1 MRGVRNAST
10 AEPRL
15 ARLLMRGCALLTL
28 GAIALSRVVACGASS
43 ARSDVVVMASGA
55 DLESG
60 NPVITIHPLARQVQ
74 RYALFVTLARYDSA
88 LAPAPYYARTW
99 RWSSDRR
106 TLVMSLIGTLRWH
119 DGVLTTARDAA
130 FTLDAARDPATG
142 SPRAGDLAQ
151 LDAADAPDDTTLV
164 LHFATP
170 QPQLPAVL
178 CELPIVPA
186 HLLRGIP
193 RAGWRSAD
201 FSTAPVG
208 NGPFRFVQRVAG
220 QRWVFERN
228 DAFPKAMGGPP
239 ATSRFVVAVV
249 DEPATKMAGLV
260 SGDLDVAGIAPAM
273 AGLAARD
280 PTLRVIEYPVLS
292 SVALVFNPRRPPLD
306 DVRVRRA
313 IALSIDRA
321 RIIDA
326 AVAGMGTPAS
336 GPVPDGSPFALAS
349 SSPAMDTRRADSL
362 LDASGWR
369 RGADGSRFR
378 NGNALS
384 FTMLTVG
391 SGENAAEQLVQA
403 DLAARGISLRIRQL
417 EMGAFLAAARRR
429 PADFDMLYTG
439 IPGELSLANLSAMY
453 DSRFRGGALDY
464 ADFHSSSLD
473 ALFARTR
480 SATSRDALIAAWR
493 DVQRELN
500 EDVPAAWIYHA
511 RGVQGVSRRLEGVR
525 MDLRGELVTL
535 TSWRT
540 RRAP

>member
-1 MRGVRNAST
+1 
-10 AEPRL
+10 
-15 ARLLMRGCALLTL
+15 
-28 GAIALSRVVACGASS
+28 
-43 ARSDVVVMASGA
+43 MASGA

-88 LAPAPYYARTW
+88 LAPAPYLAQSW
-99 RWSSDRR
+99 RWSSERR
-106 TLVMSLIGTLRWH
+106 TLTMSLFGALRGH
-119 DGVLTTARDAA
+119 DGVPTTAHDAA

-151 LDAADAPDDTTLV
+151 VSAVEAPDDTTLV
-164 LHFATP
+164 LRFATP

-178 CELPIVPA
+178 CELAIVPA
-186 HLLRGIP
+186 HLLRDVP
-193 RAGWRSAD
+193 RARWRSAA
-201 FSTAPVG
+201 FSTTPVG

-228 DAFPKAMGGPP
+228 DAFPAALGGPP
-239 ATSRFVVAVV
+239 AVKRFVVAVV

-273 AGLAARD
+273 ARLAARD

-292 SVALVFNPRRPPLD
+292 SVALVFNSRRPPLD
-306 DVRVRRA
+306 DSRVRRA
-313 IALSIDRA
+313 IALSIDRP

-336 GPVPDGSPFALAS
+336 GPVPDGSPFALAVS
-349 SSPAMDTRRADSL
+349 KPAMDPRVADSL

-369 RGADGSRFR
+369 RGTDGSREQ
-378 NGNALS
+378 NGKPLS

-417 EMGAFLAAARRR
+417 EMGAFLAAARSR
-429 PADFDMLYTG
+429 PADFDLLYTG
-439 IPGELSLANLSAMY
+439 IPGELSLANLAAMY

-464 ADFHSSSLD
+464 ADFHSATLDSLF
-473 ALFARTR
+473 LRTR
-480 SATSRDALIAAWR
+480 SATSRDALIGAWR
-493 DVQRELN
+493 DVQREL
-500 EDVPAAWIYHA
+500 DVQVPAAWIYHA
-511 RGVQGVSRRLEGVR
+511 RGVQGVSRRLDGVR

-535 TSWRT
+535 ASWRT